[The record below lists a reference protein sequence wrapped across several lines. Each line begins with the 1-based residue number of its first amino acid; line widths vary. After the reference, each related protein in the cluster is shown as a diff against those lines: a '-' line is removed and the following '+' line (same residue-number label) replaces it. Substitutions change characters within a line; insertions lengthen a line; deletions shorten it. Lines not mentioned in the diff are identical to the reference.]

1 MMLSPLRFVGSSVV
15 KNMTLFNGKLRKLS
29 YLKDTSVRDIHITS
43 NVMREYKIGNK
54 KVRSHVK
61 GKTTSIEGE
70 GSHVVDVS
78 SVSKGTLFPDAST
91 QHKYFNGI
99 QYSHLPIINI
109 KTTQNNTIMTVT
121 DHTGKVMKIH
131 SAGIEGFKN
140 SKKGTNIAAQQAAYS
155 LGVRLYKEGITTLR
169 ARIQGI
175 GPGRMGSLKGLHLA
189 ELSIVSIT
197 DDTRVSWNPLRARKQ
212 RRI

>member
-1 MMLSPLRFVGSSVV
+1 
-15 KNMTLFNGKLRKLS
+15 MTLFNGKLRKLS

-169 ARIQGI
+169 ARIQGVI
-175 GPGRMGSLKGLHLA
+175 KRFTS
-189 ELSIVSIT
+189 S
-197 DDTRVSWNPLRARKQ
+197 RVIHCFYHR
-212 RRI
+212 